1 MEGATALPGQ
11 EDSIDQPIAIDLS
24 RKKRRKKLG
33 ATTPRPSKRKVVFG
47 NRSIMGGR
55 SKRR

>member
-1 MEGATALPGQ
+1 MRKDYRVAKRK
-11 EDSIDQPIAIDLS
+11 EDMKNP
-24 RKKRRKKLG
+24 KKRRKKLG

-47 NRSIMGGR
+47 NRGIIGGR

>member
-1 MEGATALPGQ
+1 MQTTKPT
-11 EDSIDQPIAIDLS
+11 LS
-24 RKKRRKKLG
+24 VPTTPKKRRKKLG